1 LTSKFTPEQ
10 IKLAGCKLE
19 SSFTNLK
26 YDWIGFVNKVTL
38 FNQIAQNGKED
49 FSDKKYQ
56 FQLGLIQE
64 EHNEVVEAILVDD
77 LQETIKELVDLAVV
91 SSYAVRINYKGDEP
105 VDWFIPDFDQTLDLK
120 LSTLDPEH
128 AYCCYQFAVT
138 SLEKI
143 GNFEF
148 IADGILEANMS
159 KFPKLEL
166 FSSKEE
172 IDHECKRIE
181 SDSNGRYTNV
191 VANIVESNNEKFV
204 VFKDSNG
211 KVMKSTFFKPFR

>member
-1 LTSKFTPEQ
+1 MSQNKFTPEQ

-49 FSDKKYQ
+49 FSEEKYQ

-64 EHNEVVEAILVDD
+64 EYNEVVEAILADD

-91 SSYAVRINYKGDEP
+91 SSYAVRIDYDGFTRGW
-105 VDWFIPDFDQTLDLK
+105 WFTPNLESERGLSDFSKHSPL
-120 LSTLDPEH
+120 
-128 AYCCYQFAVT
+128 AVYQFAVT

-159 KFPKLEL
+159 KFPRLEL
-166 FSSKEE
+166 FASQEE
-172 IDHECKRIE
+172 IDQECQRIE
-181 SDSNGRYTNV
+181 SDSNGRYANV
-191 VANIVESNNEKFV
+191 VANIVENNNEKFV

-211 KVMKSTFFKPFR
+211 KIMKSKFFKPFN